1 MKSWE
6 GLGSNW
12 HNGIGQGGNKSFCAY
27 RLGFGVPGYT
37 GFVPVSENIAI
48 PVKKASAERAPL
60 DRGHGDHGDGGALT
74 MSKLIMPPP
83 LPRRAI
89 LLGCCMAKENS

>member
-37 GFVPVSENIAI
+37 
-48 PVKKASAERAPL
+48 ASCR
-60 DRGHGDHGDGGALT
+60 
-74 MSKLIMPPP
+74 
-83 LPRRAI
+83 
-89 LLGCCMAKENS
+89 